1 MPHRSGPEGHS
12 VLICAPYGRD
22 ADNVARLLRDRGFDG
37 VVCGN
42 IAEVARRVDDHAGLV
57 LVTEEALRADLQPLR
72 RVIEDQPTWSD
83 LPFVLLVSKNVHRP
97 GTADAA
103 RIAVSSLASNIVVLE
118 RPLGSVSLVSAV
130 DSALRG
136 RRRQFD
142 LRDRLAELAAS
153 QASLMTSEAALR
165 RAAERLE
172 VQVAQRTREL
182 EAEVEN
188 RSQAEAALR
197 QSQKMEAVGQ
207 LTGGIAHDFNNML
220 TGIIGAHDMIRRR
233 RAAGRDEDTDRYM
246 DVASASAQRA
256 AALTERL
263 LAFSR
268 RQSLDARPLD
278 ANALV
283 TSLLDL
289 LRRTV
294 GERISV
300 EVALDADSLLI
311 ADGNQLESAIL
322 NLSINARDAMPDG
335 GRLRIET
342 SVVDAALI
350 PGRTEGGAEAFVRIA
365 VLDTGVGMSRE
376 VLDKVFEPFFTTKPI
391 GQGTGLGLS
400 MVYGFA
406 KQSGGLA
413 RVFSTPGAGT
423 AVEIFL
429 PTAEL
434 QQVIA
439 PIEDR
444 AEAPR
449 GDGKHVLLVEDD
461 PSVRLLVR
469 DVLVELGYDPVE
481 VAEPH
486 AAIACLRSASPLDLM
501 ISDVGLP
508 GMNGRQLAEVAREHR
523 PDLPIL
529 FVTGYAE
536 NAAIRSSFLGTN
548 MDMITKPFDLE
559 TLGRKIAEMT
569 GAAKA
574 ERP

>member
-1 MPHRSGPEGHS
+1 
-12 VLICAPYGRD
+12 
-22 ADNVARLLRDRGFDG
+22 
-37 VVCGN
+37 
-42 IAEVARRVDDHAGLV
+42 
-57 LVTEEALRADLQPLR
+57 
-72 RVIEDQPTWSD
+72 
-83 LPFVLLVSKNVHRP
+83 
-97 GTADAA
+97 
-103 RIAVSSLASNIVVLE
+103 
-118 RPLGSVSLVSAV
+118 
-130 DSALRG
+130 
-136 RRRQFD
+136 
-142 LRDRLAELAAS
+142 
-153 QASLMTSEAALR
+153 
-165 RAAERLE
+165 
-172 VQVAQRTREL
+172 
-182 EAEVEN
+182 
-188 RSQAEAALR
+188 
-197 QSQKMEAVGQ
+197 
-207 LTGGIAHDFNNML
+207 
-220 TGIIGAHDMIRRR
+220 MIRRR
-233 RAAGRDEDTDRYM
+233 RAAGREEDIDRYM
-246 DVASASAQRA
+246 DAASASAQRA

-268 RQSLDARPLD
+268 RQSLDAKPLD
-278 ANALV
+278 ANDLV

-294 GERISV
+294 GERITV

-311 ADGNQLESAIL
+311 ADSNQLESAIL

-342 SVVDAALI
+342 SVVD
-350 PGRTEGGAEAFVRIA
+350 EGDVADGAEYGRPFVRIA
-365 VLDTGVGMSRE
+365 VSDTGVGMSRE

-413 RVFSTPGAGT
+413 RIASTPGEGT
-423 AVEIFL
+423 TVEILL
-429 PTAEL
+429 PAADLEEA
-434 QQVIA
+434 IA
-439 PIEDR
+439 HVEAH

-469 DVLVELGYDPVE
+469 DVLVELGYDPLE

-486 AAIACLRSASPLDLM
+486 AAIAHLRSTAPLDLM

-548 MDMITKPFDLE
+548 MDMITKPFDLD

-569 GAAKA
+569 NPTTD
-574 ERP
+574 RRDTP

>member
-1 MPHRSGPEGHS
+1 LPHRSGPEGHNI
-12 VLICAPYGRD
+12 LICAPYGRD
-22 ADNVARLLRDRGFDG
+22 AQNVAELLRARGFG
-37 VVCGN
+37 SVICGN
-42 IAEVARRVDDHAGLV
+42 VGEVAAAVDDHAGLV
-57 LVTEEALRADLQPLR
+57 LITEEGLTGDLAPLR
-72 RVIEDQPTWSD
+72 RAIDDQPAWSD
-83 LPFVLLVSKNVHRP
+83 LPLVLLVSRNAHRP
-97 GTADAA
+97 GAADAA
-103 RIAVSSLASNIVVLE
+103 RIAASRLASNLVVLE

-153 QASLMTSEAALR
+153 QAALR
-165 RAAERLE
+165 QTAEQLE
-172 VQVAQRTREL
+172 VKVAERTREL
-182 EAEVEN
+182 QAEVES

-233 RAAGRDEDTDRYM
+233 RAAGREEDIDRYM
-246 DVASASAQRA
+246 DAASASAQRA

-268 RQSLDARPLD
+268 RQSLDAKPLD
-278 ANALV
+278 ANDLV

-294 GERISV
+294 GERITV

-311 ADGNQLESAIL
+311 ADSNQLESAIL

-342 SVVDAALI
+342 SVVD
-350 PGRTEGGAEAFVRIA
+350 EGDVADGAEYGRPFVRIA
-365 VLDTGVGMSRE
+365 VSDTGVGMSRE

-413 RVFSTPGAGT
+413 RIASTPGEGT
-423 AVEIFL
+423 TVEILL
-429 PTAEL
+429 PAADLEEA
-434 QQVIA
+434 IA
-439 PIEDR
+439 HVEAH

-469 DVLVELGYDPVE
+469 DVLVELGYDPLE

-486 AAIACLRSASPLDLM
+486 AAIAHLRSTAPLDLM

-548 MDMITKPFDLE
+548 MDMITKPFDLD

-569 GAAKA
+569 NPTTD
-574 ERP
+574 RRDTP